1 MSSSGKQ
8 QSSIML
14 ALLPLVIL
22 YVCSVV
28 LFAMAREDL
37 AGTTLYWEIAIPL
50 VAVIS
55 LIIGWST
62 VNAREDSRLFYL
74 VKQVLIWGGLV
85 WMLMLFQT
93 MGFHTALGEQKTTI
107 TLIFLLAFV
116 SLLVGLQLDW
126 KMFFYGAFL
135 ALCAYLLADASH
147 LVVLGKIGDTFGVAD
162 AQGKPLTM
170 IIGIALAAFLISTF
184 ILISNRGAI
193 MARRNRS
200 S

>member
-1 MSSSGKQ
+1 MSSSVKK

-22 YVCSVV
+22 YACSVV

-37 AGTTLYWEIAIPL
+37 AATTLYWELAIPF
-50 VAVIS
+50 VAVMS
-55 LIIGWST
+55 LIIGWSA
-62 VNAREDSRLFYL
+62 VNARANSRLLYMI
-74 VKQVLIWGGLV
+74 KQVIIWGGLV

-116 SLLVGLQLDW
+116 SLLVGLQFDW

-147 LVVLGKIGDTFGVAD
+147 VAVLGKIGETFGIAD
-162 AQGKPLTM
+162 AQSKPLTM
-170 IIGIALAAFLISTF
+170 IIGVALAAFLISTF